1 MLELLA
7 FGFFIG
13 MSHALEP
20 DHVAAVGAMTLKKG
34 VSWKSLFNSGLHWGG
49 GHTLMLLCICG
60 VVIVMDLSLTGSVA
74 AILEAGVGVMLI
86 VMGINLLYRFRRQ
99 NLHLHVHAHD
109 DGKRHAHFHGHATGD
124 RGKIPHGKALHEH
137 RHQPL
142 RLLFVGLIHGAAGSA
157 SLLTLTVAITHS
169 VTEAL
174 VYVAVFGFGSM
185 LGMGLLT
192 AAAAW
197 PLALIER
204 RWAGAF
210 KFVSV
215 CSGLV
220 AVALG
225 FSVLYGTLGV
235 LGLSI

>member
-1 MLELLA
+1 MLEVLV

-20 DHVAAVGAMTLKKG
+20 DHVAAVGAMTLNKG
-34 VSWKSLFNSGLHWGG
+34 ASWKSMFNNGLHWGG

-60 VVIVMDLSLTGSVA
+60 VVIIMDLSLTGSVA

-86 VMGINLLYRFRRQ
+86 FMGVSLLYRFRRQ
-99 NLHLHVHAHD
+99 ALHLHVHAHD
-109 DGKRHAHFHGHATGD
+109 DGKRHAHFHRHATG
-124 RGKIPHGKALHEH
+124 GGGENPHGRVPHEH

-142 RLLFVGLIHGAAGSA
+142 RLLYVGLMHGAAGSA

-174 VYVAVFGFGSM
+174 VYVAVFGIGSM

-210 KFVSV
+210 KFVSIF
-215 CSGLV
+215 SGLF
-220 AVALG
+220 AMGLG
-225 FSVLYGTLGV
+225 FFVLYETLGV
-235 LGLSI
+235 LQLSI